1 MKEGSEE
8 SDHWYLAYV
17 WIICNAFGAK
27 SSCAATCFS
36 SNFEK
41 VIQIHVRA
49 PKWGLKALHLSTA

>member
-27 SSCAATCFS
+27 SSCAAICFS
-36 SNFEK
+36 PDFEK

-49 PKWGLKALHLSTA
+49 QKQG